1 MKAKNDL
8 KESSFQSMRVLTR
21 PLLSLKRG
29 TLIELALIV
38 GVAWLIAR
46 PLLNFDPAF
55 HLPGNEYQPHVG
67 VIAPFIQALKN
78 GTEFPLWNP
87 TAGTGRSLIAD
98 PFLFVFNPFLSL
110 PMLLW
115 GVINGSKV
123 AVALNFAVAGLGAW
137 AIGRLLGFQAI
148 TRMWCSLMYMLSGAI
163 VSHLPVG
170 QIQLTFALGWLP
182 WSVASILWVGQS
194 RNYTALVL
202 AGLAQAMFFFAGNL
216 YYQVYGLGCI
226 LILVAISVVEW
237 RATPGVNAAAAL
249 RYVSAGLLA
258 VGFIALQLF
267 PQLAS
272 RGSIRNDG
280 GFAPDVDVEGSQKP
294 VDALLN
300 YIVSDH
306 DFYATPLL
314 GKAPYLQE
322 SYRYVGISPFIFG
335 LFLIPAF
342 RRGRRREIVAFGLCF
357 LLMLAW
363 TDVNHSFVKEIY
375 RALPLLFQFRW
386 PGRALSVGGLFLITL
401 GGFGLDEL
409 LASLRS
415 SQAFL
420 SLFATQNQ
428 QPYVIRLGTLLSGLV
443 AVGAALAVG
452 DVYQAH
458 KEMVYLAPEATSA
471 DGDNALRWLRE
482 NDPGPYGISTA
493 LPVTEGNSITGYELG
508 LRLFNIVDGWRSARA
523 PQRFGQEDAI
533 SLPPNYWVIS
543 STDLPGL
550 PSGELLQMFG
560 SVHVWRNRDSF
571 PYAFYLSANRADAQ
585 TPITPADVA
594 PAPVA
599 RRIGPN
605 RILVEMESDDASLL
619 VVSEAWFSGWQVW
632 VDDRRANLT
641 TVSATLNIYF
651 GFGDPPV
658 FITFPTSLMAV
669 QVSPGRHKVA
679 FQFDSPAFKV
689 GLVLSATTLALSALL
704 IGIDVRRARTP
715 KDKAPNATTD
725 PDSSVP

>member
-1 MKAKNDL
+1 M
-8 KESSFQSMRVLTR
+8 
-21 PLLSLKRG
+21 
-29 TLIELALIV
+29 ELALVV

-55 HLPGNEYQPHVG
+55 RLPGNEYQPHVG

-78 GTEFPLWNP
+78 GTEFPLWNS
-87 TAGTGRSLIAD
+87 TAGAGRSLIAD

-123 AVALNFAVAGLGAW
+123 AVALNFAIAGLGAW
-137 AIGRLLGFQAI
+137 VMARLLGFQSI
-148 TRMWCSLMYMLSGAI
+148 TRLWCSLMYMLSGAI

-170 QIQLTFALGWLP
+170 QIQLSFALGWLP

-194 RNYTALVL
+194 RSNTALVL

-226 LILVAISVVEW
+226 LILVAVGVVEW
-237 RATPGVNAAAAL
+237 RATPGVNMTAAL
-249 RYVSAGLLA
+249 RYTSAGLLA
-258 VGFIALQLF
+258 IGFIALQLF

-272 RGSIRNDG
+272 RNSIRNDG
-280 GFAPDVDVEGSQKP
+280 GFAPGVDVEGSQRP

-314 GKAPYLQE
+314 GKAPYIQE
-322 SYRYVGISPFIFG
+322 SYRYVGLSPFIFG

-342 RRGRRREIVAFGLCF
+342 RRGRRKEIIAFGLCF

-375 RALPLLFQFRW
+375 RAVPLLFQFRW
-386 PGRALSVGGLFLITL
+386 PGRALSVGGLFLIAL

-428 QPYVIRLGTLLSGLV
+428 PPYVVRLETLLSCLV

-458 KEMVYLAPEATSA
+458 KEMVGLAPEAASS
-471 DGDNALRWLRE
+471 DGDRALRWLRE

-523 PQRFGQEDAI
+523 PKRFGPEDAI

-543 STDLPGL
+543 SADTPGL
-550 PSGELLQMFG
+550 PNGELLQMFG

-571 PYAFYLSANRADAQ
+571 PFAFYLPANEVGAQ
-585 TPITPADVA
+585 IPITPADVA
-594 PAPVA
+594 AAPVA

-605 RILVEMESDDASLL
+605 RILVEMESDEASLL

-632 VDDRRANLT
+632 VDDQRADLT
-641 TVSATLNIYF
+641 TVSATLNVYF
-651 GFGDPPV
+651 GFGEAPV

-679 FQFDSPAFKV
+679 FQFDSPAFKA
-689 GLVLSATTLALSALL
+689 GLILSAATLALSVLL
-704 IGIDVRRARTP
+704 IWLDVRRARMP
-715 KDKAPNATTD
+715 GDKAPNATTGPD
-725 PDSSVP
+725 PSLP